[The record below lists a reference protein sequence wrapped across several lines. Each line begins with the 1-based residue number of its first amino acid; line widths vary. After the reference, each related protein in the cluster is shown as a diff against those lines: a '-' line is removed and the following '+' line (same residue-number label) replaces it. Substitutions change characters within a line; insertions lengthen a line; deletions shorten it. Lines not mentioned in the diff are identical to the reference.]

1 MMKRTLLIL
10 SAALLLAACQKQLS
24 PDKAEEPQSA
34 PLRIACYPSGVDTA
48 RIQFAQAIASCIQS
62 ASFYQGLSD
71 GLAIRRD
78 GDNEVLVAEIFQSSR
93 TRGEVSWNREVA
105 AQLAAQFGSSELRT
119 RGTHRSF
126 SIESMLKADPLAQV
140 LYVPAYDNYAQKE
153 VDLSNKDLKIVVV
166 PSDYDDQSNEPL
178 LAFDRLGNEVTYDPS
193 DEASPLLVV
202 GKNERL
208 VFVPGPPAPG
218 DAVYLR
224 NRPGTYL
231 VGFPPDNGWGGGGG
245 YIPPMPKKI
254 VKRGIRTTSE
264 NIVRARF
271 TSTKAMR
278 KFESR
283 VLGRP
288 EVQYNAQMISMSSG
302 LITGE
307 KWKDGDWVSLNAVV
321 GRWTLLKTVLLDFY
335 TVAWVEIDNF
345 GHGVQLKINSI
356 VAGVPTS
363 GEVSLTYGDDQIGSQ
378 AIYYE
383 DPIDNDGYGTY
394 TLGNTFQF
402 VIQVRED

>member
-34 PLRIACYPSGVDTA
+34 PLRIAYYPSGVDTA

-62 ASFYQGLSD
+62 PSFYQGLSD

-78 GDNEVLVAEIFQSSR
+78 GDNEVLIAEIFQSSH

-119 RGTHRSF
+119 RGAHRSF

-202 GKNERL
+202 GENERL

-224 NRPGTYL
+224 DRPGTYL
-231 VGFPPDNGWGGGGG
+231 VGFLPDNGWGGGGG

-278 KFESR
+278 KFEAR

-321 GRWTLLKTVLLDFY
+321 GRWTLLKTVLQDFY
-335 TVAWVEIDNF
+335 TVAWIEIDNF

-356 VAGVPTS
+356 VAGVPIS